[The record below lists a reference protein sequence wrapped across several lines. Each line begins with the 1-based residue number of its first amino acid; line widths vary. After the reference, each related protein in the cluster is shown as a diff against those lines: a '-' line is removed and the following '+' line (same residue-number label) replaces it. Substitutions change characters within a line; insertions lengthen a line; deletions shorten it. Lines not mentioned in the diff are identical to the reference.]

1 VAISGQYL
9 DGVTDVDICG
19 GGIKATVLEHVK
31 PLNGKQI
38 ALLRDRLKELQE
50 MMNSEKPIEPNSDA
64 APDANAAINPEPKMD
79 KKALQKEMT
88 EIKEKLANPKNRN
101 RDNPQLAE
109 DVTIRIVLAPDA
121 EPGERELRLKTAL
134 GLSNPLAFYVGRLPE
149 YTEKEPK
156 SSTTEAEMSI
166 TLPAIVN
173 GQILPGDVD
182 RFRFQARK
190 GQQLVAAASARELLP
205 YLADAVPGWFQAT
218 LTLYDAKGNELAYDD
233 DYKFHPDPVLYYEIP
248 KDGEYV
254 IEIRDAIYRGR
265 EDFVYRI
272 TVGELPFITS
282 IFPLGGQVDTQTT
295 VELKGWNLPVGKLTM
310 DANGKEPGNYPLF
323 VRKEEL
329 ISNRVPFAVDK
340 LPECLEQEPNYP
352 QGSAQPVS
360 LPVIVNGRID
370 QEGDVD
376 VFRFES
382 CAGDK
387 IVAEVYARRLD
398 SPLDSVLKLTDANDH
413 QLAANDDHEDKG
425 AGLTTHQADS
435 WLSATLPANGT
446 YYLHISDAQH
456 KGGEVYSYRL
466 RISPPQP
473 DFELRVVPSSI
484 NARAGATAA
493 VTVYA
498 LHKDGFSN
506 DIALMLKDAPRGF
519 KLSGGKL
526 PANQD
531 QVRLMLTVP
540 PMPSEEPISLRLE
553 GRAII
558 QGREVVHPAVPAED
572 MMQAFFYRHLVP
584 AKDLKVAILP
594 RGKPKM
600 K

>member
-1 VAISGQYL
+1 MAISGQYL

-19 GGIKATVLEHVK
+19 GGIKTTVLEHVK

-218 LTLYDAKGNELAYDD
+218 LALYDAKGNELTYDD
-233 DYKFHPDPVLYYEIP
+233 DYRFHPDPVLYYEIP
-248 KDGEYV
+248 RDGEYV

-295 VELKGWNLPVGKLTM
+295 VELKGWNLPAGKLTM
-310 DANGKEPGNYPLF
+310 DAKDKEPGTYPLF

-329 ISNRVPFAVDK
+329 ISNRMPFAVDK
-340 LPECLEQEPNYP
+340 LPECLEQEPNYQ
-352 QGSAQPVS
+352 QGNAQPVT
-360 LPVIVNGRID
+360 LPIIVNGRID
-370 QEGDVD
+370 RDGDVD

-382 CAGDK
+382 RAGDK

-435 WLSATLPANGT
+435 RLSATLPANGT

>member
-1 VAISGQYL
+1 MAISGQYL

-19 GGIKATVLEHVK
+19 GGIKTTVLEHVK

-156 SSTTEAEMSI
+156 TSTTEAGMSI

-182 RFRFQARK
+182 RFRFQASK
-190 GQQLVAAASARELLP
+190 GQQLVASVSAQELLP

-218 LTLYDAKGNELAYDD
+218 LALYDAKGNELAYDD
-233 DYKFHPDPVLYYEIP
+233 DYKFHSDPVLYYEIP

-310 DANGKEPGNYPLF
+310 DANDKEPGNYPLF
-323 VRKEEL
+323 VHKEEL

-340 LPECLEQEPNYP
+340 LPEYPEQKPNYQ
-352 QGSAQPVS
+352 QGNAQLVKP
-360 LPVIVNGRID
+360 PVIVNGRID
-370 QEGDVD
+370 QPGDVD
-376 VFRFES
+376 VFRFEDRD
-382 CAGDK
+382 GNE

-413 QLAANDDHEDKG
+413 QIAFNDDYEDKG

-435 WLSATLPANGT
+435 RLSVTLPANGT

-456 KGGEVYSYRL
+456 KGGEAYSYRL

-484 NARAGATAA
+484 NARAGAT
-493 VTVYA
+493 VPITIYA
-498 LHKDGFSN
+498 LRKDGFSDN
-506 DIALMLKDAPRGF
+506 IALTLKDAPRGF
-519 KLSGGKL
+519 KLSGGKV

-553 GRAII
+553 GHAII

>member
-1 VAISGQYL
+1 
-9 DGVTDVDICG
+9 VTDVDICG
-19 GGIKATVLEHVK
+19 GGIKTTVLEHVK

-156 SSTTEAEMSI
+156 TSTTEAGMSI

-182 RFRFQARK
+182 RFRFQASK
-190 GQQLVAAASARELLP
+190 GQQLVASVSAQELLP

-218 LTLYDAKGNELAYDD
+218 LALYDAKGNELAYDD
-233 DYKFHPDPVLYYEIP
+233 DYKFHSDPVLYYEIP

-282 IFPLGGQVDTQTT
+282 IFPLGGQVDAQTT
-295 VELKGWNLPVGKLTM
+295 VELKGWNLPAGKLTM
-310 DANGKEPGNYPLF
+310 DAKDKEPGTYPLS

-329 ISNRVPFAVDK
+329 ISNCVPFAVDK

-370 QEGDVD
+370 REGDVD

-456 KGGEVYSYRL
+456 KGGEAYSYRL

-498 LHKDGFSN
+498 LRKDGFSN

>member
-1 VAISGQYL
+1 
-9 DGVTDVDICG
+9 VTDVDICG
-19 GGIKATVLEHVK
+19 GGIKTTVLEHVK

-156 SSTTEAEMSI
+156 SSTTEAGMSI

-218 LTLYDAKGNELAYDD
+218 LTLYDAKGNELTYDD

-282 IFPLGGQVDTQTT
+282 IFPLGGQVDAQTT
-295 VELKGWNLPVGKLTM
+295 VELKGWNLPAGKLTM
-310 DANGKEPGNYPLF
+310 DAKDKEPGTYPLF

-329 ISNRVPFAVDK
+329 ISNCVPFAVDK

-370 QEGDVD
+370 REGDVD

-456 KGGEVYSYRL
+456 KGGEAYSYRL

-498 LHKDGFSN
+498 LRKDGFSN